1 MTLHLKPPL
10 ESAEVPLTNGHVH
23 GQGLQTPVECG
34 VTLELDGEDMNE
46 ALQ

>member
-10 ESAEVPLTNGHVH
+10 ETAEVPLTNGDAKAK
-23 GQGLQTPVECG
+23 GDCS
-34 VTLELDGEDMNE
+34 VTLELEGDDMNE